1 MSANK
6 AQRRA
11 AGRFWA
17 ELLQAQHDR
26 FCVGDTPAARR
37 SRVRLERVLLQ
48 SPSLA
53 RRVRISWKLG
63 EGKKMKSI
71 KPTLHDFVVS
81 ILFSLFVIGAPL
93 LMMIGALFL
102 ER

>member
-1 MSANK
+1 MSASNE
-6 AQRRA
+6 QRRA
-11 AGRFWA
+11 AGRYWA

-26 FCVGDTPAARR
+26 FCIGDTPAARR

-63 EGKKMKSI
+63 EGKK
-71 KPTLHDFVVS
+71 
-81 ILFSLFVIGAPL
+81 
-93 LMMIGALFL
+93 
-102 ER
+102 